1 MINVNTIKFES
12 IKEQIQNAIELRIQQ
27 GVISD
32 SSGFILI
39 DGFINMPFQKE
50 LGNSFVVG
58 GPTIPSVAVV
68 GKSSGIVYTF
78 ALKVL
83 IPGIQL

>member
-1 MINVNTIKFES
+1 MNTIKFES
-12 IKEQIQNAIELRIQQ
+12 YKAQIQKAIEVRIQQ
-27 GVISD
+27 GLIKD
-32 SSGFILI
+32 AAGFILI

-68 GKSSGIVYTF
+68 GKSSGLVYTF
-78 ALKVL
+78 AIKVL